1 MKKLPRDLNGSELVK
16 RLERY
21 GYQLHHQTG
30 SHIIVRTYENGENSV
45 SIPNHKPLKVGT
57 LNSIL
62 SDVADHFGLDKQT
75 VAERLL
81 SHK

>member
-1 MKKLPRDLNGSELVK
+1 MKLPRDLNGSELAK

-21 GYQLHHQTG
+21 GYEFHHQTG
-30 SHIIVRTYENGENSV
+30 SHIIVRTHENGENSI

-62 SDVADHFGLDKQT
+62 SDVADHFGLDKQVVT
-75 VAERLL
+75 ERLL
-81 SHK
+81 SRK

>member
-1 MKKLPRDLNGSELVK
+1 MKLPRDLNGGELVK

-21 GYQLHHQTG
+21 GYQLYHQTG
-30 SHIIVRTYENGENSV
+30 SHIIVRTHENGENLI

-62 SDVADHFGLDKQT
+62 SDVADHLGLDKQI
-75 VAERLL
+75 VVERVL
-81 SHK
+81 SRK

>member
-1 MKKLPRDLNGSELVK
+1 MKLPRDLNGNELVK

-30 SHIIVRTYENGENSV
+30 SHIIVRTNENGENSI

-57 LNSIL
+57 LNSIMN
-62 SDVADHFGLDKQT
+62 DVADHLGLDKQ
-75 VAERLL
+75 VVVERLL
-81 SHK
+81 GRQ